1 MDSNGNETGNDG
13 NNDANAHVTPPANT
27 ASIQAQLD
35 TMQQLMAQ
43 QMQLMQMQMQNT
55 TNSASASLQQQQQQQ
70 QQQQSMQAQAV
81 SAVKRV
87 TIPSGRYNINS
98 HELRTYSKDCNDF
111 QKLTMCTDEQAVL
124 QMRMNMDEALKQ
136 AVDANYSDT
145 WDTFTVTQALKA
157 IETLVKRTT
166 NPVVFRKQF
175 DGIVQTNTESMN
187 EFFARLKIC
196 AADCDFICPFEPTH
210 NLTEYHMVN
219 RIRSGVADKKL
230 QQELLQKSDQLNTL
244 KLITEYCL
252 NFETS
257 QEDQKKL
264 ESDAGS
270 IAAAQVVDSS
280 SRGACSCCVIL

>member
-1 MDSNGNETGNDG
+1 
-13 NNDANAHVTPPANT
+13 
-27 ASIQAQLD
+27 
-35 TMQQLMAQ
+35 
-43 QMQLMQMQMQNT
+43 
-55 TNSASASLQQQQQQQ
+55 
-70 QQQQSMQAQAV
+70 
-81 SAVKRV
+81 
-87 TIPSGRYNINS
+87 
-98 HELRTYSKDCNDF
+98 
-111 QKLTMCTDEQAVL
+111 
-124 QMRMNMDEALKQ
+124 MRMNMDEALKQ

-145 WDTFTVTQALKA
+145 WETFTVTQALKA

-187 EFFARLKIC
+187 EFFTHLKIC

-270 IAAAQVVDSS
+270 IAAAQVVDLPPEELAAAVSFYKKNK
-280 SRGACSCCVIL
+280 RGDK